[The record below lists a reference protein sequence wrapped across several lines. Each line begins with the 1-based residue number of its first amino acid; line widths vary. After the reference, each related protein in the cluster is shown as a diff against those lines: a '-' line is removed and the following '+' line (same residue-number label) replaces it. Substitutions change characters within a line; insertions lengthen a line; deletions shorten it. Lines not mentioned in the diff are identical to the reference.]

1 MERRFNKLQK
11 KKIFFFGVGGWGGGW
26 QGGNDYPMNNSQKHS
41 SKFCQMFIFLMTFIA
56 KAFIVK
62 VFLPNR
68 LLLKDRYLTRP

>member
-1 MERRFNKLQK
+1 MERRFSKTIWREVLIK
-11 KKIFFFGVGGWGGGW
+11 R
-26 QGGNDYPMNNSQKHS
+26 GGNDYPMNNSQKHS